1 MSELERIEARRLQ
14 RLIQSIRDLA
24 EIFPGDKIRMIGES
38 PATYLGSIEAG
49 DLQTDYLQLHVFR
62 LSDGIMV
69 IMYIPTLN
77 RSLGKY
83 IF

>member
-1 MSELERIEARRLQ
+1 MSDPEKIEGKRVQ
-14 RLIQSIRDLA
+14 HLIRSVRALGLIL
-24 EIFPGDKIRMIGES
+24 PGDQVNMIDEA
-38 PATYLGSIEAG
+38 PATYLGSIETG

-62 LSDGIMV
+62 LADGIQV
-69 IMYIPTLN
+69 ILYIPTLN